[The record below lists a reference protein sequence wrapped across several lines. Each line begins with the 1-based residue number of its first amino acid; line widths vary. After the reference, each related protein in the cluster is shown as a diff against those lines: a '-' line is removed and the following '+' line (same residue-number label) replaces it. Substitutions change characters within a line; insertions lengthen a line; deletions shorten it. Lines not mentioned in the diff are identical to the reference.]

1 MQVIHK
7 KKKPPAQMTIKD
19 LLTYVRDLEAE
30 NARLEESF
38 QRAKGE
44 IAADPL
50 PSAVVDREK
59 FNKIA
64 NDIGKNIKDDNNKMA
79 IAVFVN
85 ELEEKF
91 FGGADNDNHCCMGLL
106 HMDPGKCS
114 RHGKQ
119 TGREVGK

>member
-7 KKKPPAQMTIKD
+7 EKKPPAQMTIKD

-38 QRAKGE
+38 QKATGK

-50 PSAVVDREK
+50 LGAVVDREK

-64 NDIGKNIKDDNNKMA
+64 NDIGKNIEDGNDKMA

-85 ELEEKF
+85 KLEERL
-91 FGGADNDNHCCMGLL
+91 FGGAENDCQN
-106 HMDPGKCS
+106 S
-114 RHGKQ
+114 
-119 TGREVGK
+119 